1 MQQLEL
7 NNIINHKLD
16 NWQINIKPC
25 EGENPREFC
34 NIGRLFLPDHCRYAS
49 NESEL
54 DFDDFT
60 TGNLQKD
67 IKKLD
72 KMGFFALPVSVYD
85 HSGVKVYIGGPCDRW
100 DSGVIGFYLID
111 KKEVKKDYGWK
122 RINKKHLEE
131 LANAELEEY
140 TAYYNG
146 QVYYYELTRND
157 EELDACGG
165 FYGLDCFKYMFDNM
179 PQEFTQ
185 LFTLKEAESL
195 ATWEY

>member
-25 EGENPREFC
+25 DGENPREFDEV
-34 NIGRLFLPDHCRYAS
+34 GKLFVTNRCRYAS

-60 TGNLQKD
+60 TGDLEKD
-67 IKKLD
+67 IEKLD

-85 HSGVKVYIGGPCDRW
+85 HSGVKIYIGGPCDRW
-100 DSGVIGFYLID
+100 DSGYIGFYLID
-111 KKEVKKDYGWK
+111 KKQYKKDFNVK
-122 RINKKHLEE
+122 RINKKRLEKIASAQIAE
-131 LANAELEEY
+131 YNAY
-140 TAYYNG
+140 CNG
-146 QVYYYELTRND
+146 EVYCYDLTCNGKEVD
-157 EELDACGG
+157 SLGG
-165 FYGLDCFKYMFDNM
+165 FYGLDCFQYMFDNM
-179 PQEFTQ
+179 PNEFTN
-185 LFTLKEAESL
+185 LFTVKEAESL